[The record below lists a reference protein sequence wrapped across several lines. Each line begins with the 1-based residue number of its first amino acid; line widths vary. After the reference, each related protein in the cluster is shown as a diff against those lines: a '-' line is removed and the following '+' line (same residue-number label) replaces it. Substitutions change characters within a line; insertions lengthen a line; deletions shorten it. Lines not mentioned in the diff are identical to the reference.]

1 MDHDNHEALQQTAMQ
16 MILHAGDARVSLRA
30 VYEAIAELDFTKTG
44 EVLARAKADIT
55 RAHKAQTELIQ
66 AEARGVRH
74 DASLL
79 FNHAQDTLMT
89 VNSEWVTATNL
100 LNVFQALS
108 TRITAVE
115 ALVVKDEGVDDER

>member
-1 MDHDNHEALQQTAMQ
+1 MDDDKHEALQQTAMQ
-16 MILHAGDARVSLRA
+16 MILHAGDARVLLRA
-30 VYEAIAELDFTKTG
+30 AYEAIAEQDFTKAR
-44 EVLARAKADIT
+44 EVLTQAKADIT
-55 RAHKAQTELIQ
+55 LAHKAQTQLIQ

-100 LNVFQALS
+100 LGVFQTLV
-108 TRITAVE
+108 TRIDAVE
-115 ALVVKDEGVDDER
+115 ALVRDDER

>member
-1 MDHDNHEALQQTAMQ
+1 MDDDKHEALQQTAMQ

-30 VYEAIAELDFTKTG
+30 AYEAIADQDFAKAR
-44 EVLARAKADIT
+44 EVLAQAKADIT
-55 RAHKAQTELIQ
+55 LAHKAQTQLIQ

-100 LNVFQALS
+100 LGVFQALV
-108 TRITAVE
+108 TRIESVE
-115 ALVVKDEGVDDER
+115 AQVRDDER

>member
-1 MDHDNHEALQQTAMQ
+1 MDDDKHEALQQTAMQ

-30 VYEAIAELDFTKTG
+30 AYEAIADQDFAKTR
-44 EVLARAKADIT
+44 EVLAQAKADIT
-55 RAHKAQTELIQ
+55 LAHKAQTQLIQ

-89 VNSEWVTATNL
+89 VNSEWVTATNML
-100 LNVFQALS
+100 GVFQALV
-108 TRITAVE
+108 TRIESVE
-115 ALVVKDEGVDDER
+115 AQVRDDER